1 MIGDGLKKCPR
12 CKGKRWVYY
21 KSFKCPLCKGSGRC
35 RRDIFL
41 CQGFSRTHVRLGI
54 SPRYRIVVRQ
64 CRRPAT
70 SIHRGKHYCWQH
82 SPADGYARR
91 RAWEDRNLGK
101 PKPQPAAKT
110 AQARWERQQ
119 AAIRAALRKAS
130 N

>member
-1 MIGDGLKKCPR
+1 MADDGRKKCPR
-12 CKGKRWVYY
+12 CKGKGWVYY
-21 KSFKCPLCKGSGRC
+21 ESFKCPLCKGSGRC

-41 CQGFSRTHVRLGI
+41 CQGVARMHVRLGI

-70 SIHRGKHYCWQH
+70 SIHGGKHYCWQH
-82 SPADGYARR
+82 SPAAGYARR
-91 RAWEDRNLGK
+91 VAWATAMVGK
-101 PKPQPAAKT
+101 PKPQPAPKT

-119 AAIRAALRKAS
+119 AAIRAAIRKAS